1 MILTSATTRG
11 ALLTGDQLDEVNQ
24 TYDDN
29 AVTVEVWSAP
39 VDPLTDPVLL
49 AEYKVARE
57 K

>member
-1 MILTSATTRG
+1 
-11 ALLTGDQLDEVNQ
+11 LTGDQLDEVNQ

>member
-1 MILTSATTRG
+1 
-11 ALLTGDQLDEVNQ
+11 LTGDQLDEVNQ

-29 AVTVEVWSAP
+29 AVTVEVWIAP